1 MFHKG
6 RELEQTSICELGPVV
21 EVQRGEGWEELGQV
35 TKRCCWLVFIWPS
48 TCVVDSGTEGKMILC
63 HDLHTILRV
72 VC

>member
-35 TKRCCWLVFIWPS
+35 TKKNVLYV
-48 TCVVDSGTEGKMILC
+48 
-63 HDLHTILRV
+63 RV
-72 VC
+72 GQL